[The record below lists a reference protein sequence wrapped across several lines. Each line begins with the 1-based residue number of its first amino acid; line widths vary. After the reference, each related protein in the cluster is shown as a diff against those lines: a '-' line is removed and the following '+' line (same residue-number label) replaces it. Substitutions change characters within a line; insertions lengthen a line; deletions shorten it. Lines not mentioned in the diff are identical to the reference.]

1 VSHWS
6 IRARLTIW
14 LATVLGLVLVVL
26 AGTAWWML
34 QHRFAMAIDKGLAG
48 RVESIGRFL
57 SQQTSTASVEEMQD
71 DLQEYVSLDPGW
83 NLIRIADARGSEVY
97 RSAAFDP
104 TGLPSVAPESTAQE
118 LVYRDVRMR
127 RRPLRMITARV
138 VTRQKA
144 YTVDVAVPLGEL
156 QEALDQLG
164 WTLMILM
171 PIGILAA
178 AIGGYAISRHAL
190 APVDSITSTARVIT
204 ARELGRRLD
213 VPATGDE
220 LQRLSETLNAMLDR
234 LEASFRETSRF
245 TADASHEL
253 RTPISLIRT
262 AAEIALRSERPAH
275 EYRCALENI
284 LHEAE
289 RMSGLVQDLLTL
301 VRADAGVDGAQRT
314 PLDLRLLIADMSD
327 SLAALCAPR
336 QLEFRLDLG
345 EGTASVA
352 GDRAALSRLVFILM
366 DNAVHYTPPPGQV
379 SLSLR
384 CSGGTAVIDVT
395 DSGIGIGAEDAAH
408 VFDRFYRADRA
419 RSRDSGGSGLGLSIA
434 KWIAERHGGSIG
446 IKSAPGLGCRVR
458 VELPS
463 ATPAASRPTSA
474 AVHVTPRGEEPAG
487 DSRGR

>member
-1 VSHWS
+1 MSHWS
-6 IRARLTIW
+6 IRARLTMW
-14 LATVLGLVLVVL
+14 FATVLGLVLAVL
-26 AGTAWWML
+26 AGTTWWML
-34 QHRFAMAIDKGLAG
+34 QHAFAMAIDKGLAG
-48 RVESIGRFL
+48 RVESIGHFL
-57 SQQTSTASVEEMQD
+57 SQQTSPASVEEMQE
-71 DLQEYVSLDPGW
+71 DLHEYISLDPGW

-97 RSAAFDP
+97 RSPGFDP
-104 TGLPSVAPESTAQE
+104 TGLPSVTSE
-118 LVYRDVRMR
+118 LAARGVVYSDVRMR

-138 VTRQKA
+138 VQPQQA
-144 YTVDVAVPLGEL
+144 YTVEVAMPLGEF
-156 QEALDQLG
+156 QEALDQLD
-164 WTLMILM
+164 WILM
-171 PIGILAA
+171 VLMPLGILAA
-178 AIGGYAISRHAL
+178 AIGGYWISRRAL
-190 APVDSITSTARVIT
+190 APVDSITSTARLIT
-204 ARELGRRLD
+204 AQELGRRLD

-220 LQRLSETLNAMLDR
+220 LQRLSETVNAMLDR

-284 LHEAE
+284 LYEAE
-289 RMSGLVQDLLTL
+289 RMSSLVQDLLTL

-327 SLAALCAPR
+327 SLAELCAPYK
-336 QLEFRLDLG
+336 LEFRLDLG
-345 EGTASVA
+345 ERTASVA

-384 CSGGTAVIDVT
+384 CNGRTAVIDVT
-395 DSGIGIGAEDAAH
+395 DTGIGIGAEEMPH

-419 RSRDSGGSGLGLSIA
+419 RSRDSVGSGLGLSIA

-458 VELPS
+458 VELPC
-463 ATPAASRPTSA
+463 TTLAASPATSA
-474 AVHVTPRGEEPAG
+474 AVPVEP
-487 DSRGR
+487 